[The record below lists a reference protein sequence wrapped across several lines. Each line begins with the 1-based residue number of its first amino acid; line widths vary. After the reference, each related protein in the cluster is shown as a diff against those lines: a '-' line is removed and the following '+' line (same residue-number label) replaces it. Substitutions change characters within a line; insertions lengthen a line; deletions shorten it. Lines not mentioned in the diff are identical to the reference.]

1 MLANKQTPSEEHLFQ
16 NVFET
21 LQVKIERS
29 KTASRTHKTET
40 FPISRVIMVRIYR
53 DEAMFDGISTKED
66 IVDTFPVEDKDIID
80 EEVYEATVMEIDDL

>member
-1 MLANKQTPSEEHLFQ
+1 
-16 NVFET
+16 
-21 LQVKIERS
+21 
-29 KTASRTHKTET
+29 
-40 FPISRVIMVRIYR
+40 MVRIYR